1 MKKIV
6 LSLMAFATIFTSCSN
21 DLEIESN
28 PGVDVVGED
37 TYVKFSL
44 NSGGVATRA
53 TRAADED
60 GVKTANI
67 YIFEAGALVAQ
78 QLDVTGA
85 APAIKLS
92 AGIKEV
98 LMVTNNATNWGTVST
113 YPTFAIGATI
123 ASVRTKLE
131 VLAVN
136 NPYLTIIKTDGLNYA
151 NLDGALGFV
160 MNSSTVVA
168 FPEGGTETT
177 PLAINIPV
185 LRTAAKLAVGVH
197 GTTVNIPG
205 AISNSAFAVLNT
217 SMNTSLGRQ
226 YYEKGA
232 SPINIDGNPNTATLV
247 NNFTASV
254 SAPELNSP
262 TDGKYYTH
270 LYGYEQMKA
279 TDVTTLVDNAWKPA
293 AETAAASSLALAD
306 ILFMPENI
314 IKGMA
319 AGSEASKGE
328 ATYSVLKTKYTPVA
342 TEFNAN
348 PGVTKPVSGT
358 FFAIR
363 NIASQKLMMGDL
375 TAPAT
380 TIGFFY
386 DAATAGT
393 FITTNAGTLLP
404 GVAANY
410 EVVEYK
416 AGLMYYR
423 INLSNAKF
431 AKKTT
436 EKYSVLRNS
445 SYLMDINS
453 INDYGTPDVGE
464 LPGEP
469 TDPIEETVH
478 LNVTIKVIDYTE
490 IATTPDLD

>member
-28 PGVDVVGED
+28 PGVDVVGKD

-78 QLDVTGA
+78 QLDVTA
-85 APAIKLS
+85 TAPSIKLS

-98 LMVTNNATNWGTVST
+98 LLVTNNAGNWGVDST
-113 YPTFAIGATI
+113 FPTFENGATI
-123 ASVRTKLE
+123 ASVRTELE
-131 VLAVN
+131 ALAVN
-136 NPYLTIIKTDGLNYA
+136 NPHLAIAKTDGLNYA
-151 NLDGALGFV
+151 NLLATSGFV
-160 MNSSTVVA
+160 MNSSTVVD
-168 FPEGGTETT
+168 FPAGGTDVA
-177 PLAINIPV
+177 PLAIHIPV
-185 LRTAAKLAVGVH
+185 FRTTSKLAVGVH
-197 GTTVNIPG
+197 ATTVNLPG

-232 SPINIDGNPNTATLV
+232 SPINIDGTTNTATLV

-254 SAPELNSP
+254 SAPELNIP
-262 TDGKYYTH
+262 TTGTYYTH

-279 TDVTTLVDNAWKPA
+279 TDITTLVDNAWKLA
-293 AETAAASSLALAD
+293 STADPASSLGLGD

-314 IKGMA
+314 VKGMA

-348 PGVTKPVSGT
+348 PGTPTTTGT

-375 TAPAT
+375 TNPT
-380 TIGFFY
+380 KTIGFFY
-386 DAATAGT
+386 DEAALTA
-393 FITTNAGTLLP
+393 FINTNEGALLP
-404 GVAANY
+404 GVAADY
-410 EVVEYK
+410 ESVEYK

>member
-28 PGVDVVGED
+28 PGVDVVGKD

-85 APAIKLS
+85 APSIKLS

-98 LMVTNNATNWGTVST
+98 LLVTNNAGNWGVDST
-113 YPTFAIGATI
+113 FPTFENGATI
-123 ASVRTKLE
+123 ASVRTELE
-131 VLAVN
+131 ALAVN
-136 NPYLTIIKTDGLNYA
+136 NPHLAIAKTDGLNYA

-160 MNSSTVVA
+160 MNSSTVVD
-168 FPEGGTETT
+168 FPAGGTDVA
-177 PLAINIPV
+177 PLAIHIPV
-185 LRTAAKLAVGVH
+185 LRTASKLAVGVH
-197 GTTVNIPG
+197 ATTVNLPG

-232 SPINIDGNPNTATLV
+232 SPINIDGTTNTATLV

-254 SAPELNSP
+254 SAPELNIP
-262 TDGKYYTH
+262 TTGTYYTH

-279 TDVTTLVDNAWKPA
+279 TDITTLVDNAWKPA
-293 AETAAASSLALAD
+293 AETAAASSLGLDA

-314 IKGMA
+314 VKGMA

-342 TEFNAN
+342 TEFNAI
-348 PGVTKPVSGT
+348 PGTTTTTGT

-375 TAPAT
+375 TAPET

-386 DAATAGT
+386 DATTAGT
-393 FITTNAGTLLP
+393 FITTNAGALLP
-404 GVAANY
+404 GVAADY
-410 EVVEYK
+410 ESVEYK
-416 AGLMYYR
+416 EGLMYYR

>member
-28 PGVDVVGED
+28 PGVDVVGKD

-78 QLDVTGA
+78 QLDVTA
-85 APAIKLS
+85 TAPSIKLS

-98 LMVTNNATNWGTVST
+98 LLVTNNAGNWGVDST
-113 YPTFAIGATI
+113 FPTFENGATI
-123 ASVRTKLE
+123 ASVRTELE
-131 VLAVN
+131 ALAVN
-136 NPYLTIIKTDGLNYA
+136 NPHLAIAKTDGLNYA
-151 NLDGALGFV
+151 NLAGTLGFV
-160 MNSSTVVA
+160 MNSSTVVD
-168 FPEGGTETT
+168 FPAGGTDVA
-177 PLAINIPV
+177 PLAIHIPV
-185 LRTAAKLAVGVH
+185 FRTTSKLAVGVH
-197 GTTVNIPG
+197 ATTVNLPG

-217 SMNTSLGRQ
+217 SMKTSLGRQ

-232 SPINIDGNPNTATLV
+232 SPINIDGSANTATLV

-254 SAPELNSP
+254 SAPVLDP
-262 TDGKYYTH
+262 TAGTYYTH

-279 TDVTTLVDNAWKPA
+279 TDITTLVDNAWKPA
-293 AETAAASSLALAD
+293 AETAAASSLGLDA

-314 IKGMA
+314 VKGMA

-328 ATYSVLKTKYTPVA
+328 ATYSVLKTTYAPAAK
-342 TEFNAN
+342 EFNAK
-348 PGVTKPVSGT
+348 PGTTTTTGT

-375 TAPAT
+375 TAPET

-386 DAATAGT
+386 DTTTAGT
-393 FITTNAGTLLP
+393 FITTNAEALLP
-404 GVAANY
+404 GVAADY
-410 EVVEYK
+410 ESVEYK

>member
-28 PGVDVVGED
+28 PGVDVVGKD

-78 QLDVTGA
+78 QLDVTA
-85 APAIKLS
+85 TAPSIKLS

-98 LMVTNNATNWGTVST
+98 LLVTNNAGNWGVDST
-113 YPTFAIGATI
+113 FPTFENGATI
-123 ASVRTKLE
+123 ASVRTELE
-131 VLAVN
+131 ALAVN
-136 NPYLTIIKTDGLNYA
+136 NPHLAIAKTDGLNYA

-160 MNSSTVVA
+160 MNSSTVVD
-168 FPEGGTETT
+168 FPAGGTDVA
-177 PLAINIPV
+177 PLAIHIPV
-185 LRTAAKLAVGVH
+185 FRTTSKLAVGVH
-197 GTTVNIPG
+197 ATTVNLPG

-232 SPINIDGNPNTATLV
+232 SPINIDGTTNTATLV

-254 SAPELNSP
+254 SAPELNIP
-262 TDGKYYTH
+262 TTGTYYTH

-279 TDVTTLVDNAWKPA
+279 TDITTLVDNAWKLA
-293 AETAAASSLALAD
+293 STADPASSLGLGD

-314 IKGMA
+314 VKGMA

-328 ATYSVLKTKYTPVA
+328 ATYSVLKTEYTPVA

-348 PGVTKPVSGT
+348 PGTTTTTGT

-375 TAPAT
+375 TAPEK

-386 DAATAGT
+386 DATTAGT
-393 FITTNAGTLLP
+393 FITTNEGALLP
-404 GVAANY
+404 GVAADY
-410 EVVEYK
+410 ESVEYK